1 MPQRHK
7 DTEKMKGKKG
17 MTSSAHSLCVSAPLW
32 LFLFA
37 EEAPKW
43 WDYPGFEVWK
53 FVNLFIFAGALVYV
67 LVRKAKLGEA
77 FKARREGIKAELNK
91 ARIERDAALAKL
103 KEVEE
108 RLSGLNAETATIKE
122 KSEREA
128 AAERERIAQ
137 STEAEIA
144 KLSAQAQR
152 EIENAGKAARN
163 ELRRFTAEQS
173 VRMAEDLIKRDLRP
187 EDDARLIGRNI
198 EEMGAAR

>member
-1 MPQRHK
+1 M
-7 DTEKMKGKKG
+7 ML
-17 MTSSAHSLCVSAPLW
+17 ALVNLY
-32 LFLFA
+32 FLLA
-37 EEAPKW
+37 EDAPKW

-53 FVNLFIFAGALVYV
+53 FVNLFIFVGALVFV

-77 FKARREGIKAELNK
+77 FKTRREGIKAELNK

-128 AAERERIAQ
+128 ADERERIAQ
-137 STEAEIA
+137 STEAEIT
-144 KLSAQAQR
+144 
-152 EIENAGKAARN
+152 NAGKAGKN

>member
-1 MPQRHK
+1 MGAAFYLSIVLLQDAR
-7 DTEKMKGKKG
+7 
-17 MTSSAHSLCVSAPLW
+17 
-32 LFLFA
+32 
-37 EEAPKW
+37 W

-53 FVNLFIFAGALVYV
+53 FFNLFIFVGALVYV
-67 LVRKAKLGEA
+67 LVRKANLGEA

-108 RLSGLNAETATIKE
+108 RLSGLNAEVAAIKE
-122 KSEREA
+122 KSDREA

-137 STEAEIA
+137 STAAEIT

-173 VRMAEDLIKRDLRP
+173 VRMAADLIERDMRP

>member
-1 MPQRHK
+1 MPQRHR
-7 DTEKMKGKKG
+7 DTEKMKGKKA
-17 MTSSAHSLCVSAPLW
+17 TNLPVHSLSVSAPLW

-53 FVNLFIFAGALVYV
+53 FVNLFVFVGALVYV

-77 FKARREGIKAELNK
+77 FNARREGIKAELNK

-108 RLSGLNAETATIKE
+108 RLSGLSAETATIKE

-152 EIENAGKAARN
+152 EIENAGKAAKN

-173 VRMAEDLIKRDLRP
+173 VRLAEEMIKRDLGP

-198 EEMGAAR
+198 EEMGAAQ